1 VEAPRFLFGGF
12 GKDEVRGRLIYR
24 MGNTVLGEIPL
35 VTANAVPPV
44 QAEQGVW
51 DRIKKL
57 FGK

>member
-12 GKDEVRGRLIYR
+12 DKDEVMGRLIYR
-24 MGNTVLGEIPL
+24 MGDTVLGEIPL
-35 VTANAVPPV
+35 VTANAVPAAK
-44 QAEQGVW
+44 AEQTLW